1 MPFPANP
8 LETALAGLRAGTVS
22 ADQLLEALESNP
34 LWVPL
39 PAGPDPQG
47 TIRLPVI
54 LLDGQPYVAAYTSAE
69 QYARGAGVQAHM
81 ELAGKQLAG
90 LMADEL
96 GLAVNPDAELGL
108 PVHSDGVRTIRGGQ
122 RKVPAGARLRLGA
135 PADEPHQ
142 LITALAATF
151 ADTPAVLEA
160 RRALAQIGDAP
171 PTLLIGVRPDRHVDT
186 WQQDSIAA
194 VTETARQ
201 TPVQYG
207 IDTVFLDDQADAVT
221 GWMIEHT
228 EPFYQRAVTAQT

>member
-22 ADQLLEALESNP
+22 ADQLLEALGSNP

-39 PAGPDPQG
+39 PAGADPRGEAQ
-47 TIRLPVI
+47 LPVMV
-54 LLDGQPYVAAYTSAE
+54 LDGRPYVAAYTSAE
-69 QYARGAGVQAHM
+69 QYARGAGAQAHM

-96 GLAVNPDAELGL
+96 GLAVNPGAELGL
-108 PVHSDGVRTIRGGQ
+108 PVHTDGVRTIRGG
-122 RKVPAGARLRLGA
+122 RRDVPAGSRMRLGA

-142 LITALAATF
+142 LITTLTRTF
-151 ADTPAVLEA
+151 AGTPAVLEA
-160 RRALAQIGDAP
+160 RRALAQIGGEP

-194 VTETARQ
+194 VTDAVRQ
-201 TPVQYG
+201 TPIEYG
-207 IDTVFLDDQADAVT
+207 VDTVFLDEQADPVT
-221 GWMIEHT
+221 AWMLAHT
-228 EPFYQRAVTAQT
+228 EPFYRRAATAPT